1 MSFGGQTPT
10 IIVLKEGTDSS
21 QGKGQIISNINACLA
36 VQATIKSTLGP
47 YGGDLLM
54 VDANGRQTIT
64 NDGATVMKLLDIV
77 HPAARILVDIARS
90 QDAEVGDG
98 TTSVVV
104 LAGEIL
110 KEVKEHVEQGVS
122 SQIIIKGL
130 RRACTMAVNKI
141 KEIAISTESE
151 ASDSEAHRET
161 LSKLAATAMTSKLI
175 KRNTGFFTKMV
186 VDAVLSL
193 DQEDLDEK
201 LIGIKKIP
209 GGSLTDSLFVDGVAF
224 KKTFSYAG
232 FEQQPKAFS
241 KPKIVCLN
249 VELELKAEK
258 DNAEVRVEQVSEY
271 QAIVD
276 AEWQII
282 YRKLEAV
289 YQTGAKVVLS
299 KLPIGD
305 LATQFF
311 ADRDVFCAGRVAADD
326 MERVVQATGATVQ
339 STCSDILPEHLG
351 TCGVFEERQIGGE
364 RFNLFAEC
372 PEARTCTLVLRGG
385 AEQFIAEVERSLH
398 DAIMIVKRAIR
409 NRSIVGGGGAC
420 EMEVSAYLHQFAD
433 KNVPHKQQAII
444 KSFAKA
450 LEVIPRQLCDNAGFD
465 ATDILNTLRVE
476 HRHRGHTWAGVD
488 FVHEGVADMMER
500 FVWEPAL
507 VKINALQAATEASCL
522 ILSVDET
529 IRNEESAAP
538 QAPGR
543 ALPPGAAQRAL
554 RGRGR
559 GMPMR

>member
-10 IIVLKEGTDSS
+10 IIVLKEGTDTS

-110 KEVKEHVEQGVS
+110 KEIKEHVEQGVS

-141 KEIAISTESE
+141 KEIAVSTDGQ
-151 ASDSEAHRET
+151 ADANHRET

-175 KRNTGFFTKMV
+175 KRNTEFFTKMV

-193 DQEDLDEK
+193 DQDDLDEK

-232 FEQQPKAFS
+232 FEQQPKAFK

-326 MERVVQATGATVQ
+326 MERVVQATGATIQ

>member
-10 IIVLKEGTDSS
+10 IIVLKEGTDTS
-21 QGKGQIISNINACLA
+21 QGKGQIVSNINACLA

-110 KEVKEHVEQGVS
+110 KEIKEHVEQGVS
-122 SQIIIKGL
+122 SQVIIKGL
-130 RRACTMAVNKI
+130 RRASMMAVNKI
-141 KEIAISTESE
+141 KEIAIDTNESNR
-151 ASDSEAHRET
+151 RET
-161 LSKLAATAMTSKLI
+161 LGKLAATAMTSKLI
-175 KRNTGFFTKMV
+175 KRNTEFFTQMV

-193 DQEDLDEK
+193 DQDDLNEK
-201 LIGIKKIP
+201 LIGVKKIP
-209 GGSLTDSLFVDGVAF
+209 GGSLTESLFVNGVAF

-232 FEQQPKAFS
+232 FEQQPKSFE

-258 DNAEVRVEQVSEY
+258 DNAEVRVEQVSDY
-271 QAIVD
+271 QAVVD

-282 YRKLEAV
+282 YKKLEAIHN
-289 YQTGAKVVLS
+289 TGAKVVLS

-305 LATQFF
+305 LATQYF
-311 ADRDVFCAGRVAADD
+311 ADRDIFCAGRVASED
-326 MERVVQATGATVQ
+326 MERVVQATGATIQ
-339 STCSDILPEHLG
+339 STCSDILAEHLG
-351 TCGVFEERQIGGE
+351 TCGSFDERQIGGE
-364 RFNLFAEC
+364 RFNFFEGC
-372 PEARTCTLVLRGG
+372 PEAKTCTLVLRGG

-398 DAIMIVKRAIR
+398 DAIMIVKRAIK
-409 NRSIVGGGGAC
+409 NHTIVGGGGAV
-420 EMEVSAYLHQFAD
+420 EMEISAYLHQFAD
-433 KNVPHKQQAII
+433 KNIPHKQQAII

-450 LEVIPRQLCDNAGFD
+450 LEIIPRQLCDNAGFD
-465 ATDILNTLRVE
+465 ATDILNKLRVE
-476 HRHRGHTWAGVD
+476 HRKGSTWAGVD
-488 FVHEGVADMMER
+488 FTNEGVADMMER

-507 VKINALQAATEASCL
+507 VKINAIQAATEASCL
-522 ILSVDET
+522 ILGVDET
-529 IRNEESAAP
+529 IRNEESQQP
-538 QAPGR
+538 QAPGQQ
-543 ALPPGAAQRAL
+543 LPPGAAQRAL

-559 GMPMR
+559 GMPRR